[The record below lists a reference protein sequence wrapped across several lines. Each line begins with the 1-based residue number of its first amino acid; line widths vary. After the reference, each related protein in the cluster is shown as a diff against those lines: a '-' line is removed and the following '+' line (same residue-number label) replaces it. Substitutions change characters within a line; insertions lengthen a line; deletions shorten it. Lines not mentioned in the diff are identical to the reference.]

1 MVSAL
6 PSGGQEKDKPMRL
19 RLLFLVMLTGSLMAC
34 GGSDS
39 SPSAPAADP
48 PLDTGSG
55 ADAGGVPADDSM
67 DDDPVADASG
77 ILTELVSGLR
87 TPRDLMFGPAGSELD
102 DELFVVHFEG
112 VEATWVQDVDSTP
125 V

>member
-1 MVSAL
+1 
-6 PSGGQEKDKPMRL
+6 MRL

-48 PLDTGSG
+48 PLDTGSDTDAD
-55 ADAGGVPADDSM
+55 ADAGEVPADGSM
-67 DDDPVADASG
+67 GDDPVADASG